1 MRRVRGRSYLAVVA
15 AVLVAACTPTPQPV
29 PPTTQVAAQTDAPG
43 PAATPEPSAP
53 PGPEPTVDPGAT
65 PGPTIGPGEVN
76 RTSLDLRA
84 TYDVNA
90 LITVGTGAIE
100 MAARIELTNESGDGI
115 DRLELNTVAA
125 RLGGITITESSVNG
139 EPVRVRVDDQTL
151 IMPLGGVLPDGA
163 TATVLIGYRATLRAG
178 LTGSDWMFTR
188 AGGTLA
194 LHRWI
199 PWVSRAVPFNR
210 PNDGEPFVT
219 STSPRVEVEIVTD
232 QPMVLAGPAADIA
245 ELTAGRGQ
253 AWAFTVENV
262 RDVSVVLAPDFG
274 VTEGEAK
281 GVPIRVYSKYGA
293 FNRASLLGVA
303 EAAVRADVDQ
313 LGVDYPWPV
322 LTVVETE
329 GGDSLETP
337 GLIWIPKNLDS
348 LNRTYA
354 VHHETAHQWFYGLV
368 GNDQRNEPFADE
380 GMADLLARIA
390 MGAIRASRC
399 PTTRLDRPIGAYSAA
414 CYYET
419 IQVQGGLVLDQI
431 RGQMGAN
438 AFWAA
443 VRAYLEEYR
452 YGIGG
457 TEELLD
463 ALREASD
470 VDLRPILR
478 ARFPSLY

>member
-232 QPMVLAGPAADIA
+232 QP
-245 ELTAGRGQ
+245 
-253 AWAFTVENV
+253 
-262 RDVSVVLAPDFG
+262 
-274 VTEGEAK
+274 
-281 GVPIRVYSKYGA
+281 
-293 FNRASLLGVA
+293 
-303 EAAVRADVDQ
+303 
-313 LGVDYPWPV
+313 
-322 LTVVETE
+322 
-329 GGDSLETP
+329 
-337 GLIWIPKNLDS
+337 
-348 LNRTYA
+348 
-354 VHHETAHQWFYGLV
+354 
-368 GNDQRNEPFADE
+368 
-380 GMADLLARIA
+380 
-390 MGAIRASRC
+390 
-399 PTTRLDRPIGAYSAA
+399 
-414 CYYET
+414 
-419 IQVQGGLVLDQI
+419 
-431 RGQMGAN
+431 
-438 AFWAA
+438 
-443 VRAYLEEYR
+443 
-452 YGIGG
+452 
-457 TEELLD
+457 
-463 ALREASD
+463 
-470 VDLRPILR
+470 
-478 ARFPSLY
+478 